1 MTYIKSNMQFNFNY
15 NNRRYNGSSVSWVRV
30 PVTALKVG
38 KLSSLLSYGS
48 RSSFDTSS
56 SRKYKKVFVRSFR
69 HHKWCKSFMASLTKR
84 FHRRFKKP
92 IIFRISNR
100 GKKIEYYV
108 KPNLRKVH

>member
-1 MTYIKSNMQFNFNY
+1 MYVNFKH
-15 NNRRYNGSSVSWVRV
+15 NNRRYYGSSVSWVRV

-48 RSSFDTSS
+48 RSSIDTSS

-108 KPNLRKVH
+108 KPNSRKVH

>member
-1 MTYIKSNMQFNFNY
+1 MQFNFFNTNY
-15 NNRRYNGSSVSWVRV
+15 RRFNGSSKSWVRV

-38 KLSSLLSYGS
+38 NFSSLLSYGS
-48 RSSFDTSS
+48 PSSFDTSS
-56 SRKYKKVFVRSFR
+56 SREYKKVFVRSFR
-69 HHKWCKSFMASLTKR
+69 HPKCCKSFMASLTKR

-108 KPNLRKVH
+108 KANLRKVH

>member
-1 MTYIKSNMQFNFNY
+1 MYVNFKH
-15 NNRRYNGSSVSWVRV
+15 NNRRYYGSSVSWVRV
-30 PVTALKVG
+30 PVTALKVE

-56 SRKYKKVFVRSFR
+56 SREYKKVFVRSFR
-69 HHKWCKSFMASLTKR
+69 HHKCCKSFMASLTKR
-84 FHRRFKKP
+84 FHRRFKKS